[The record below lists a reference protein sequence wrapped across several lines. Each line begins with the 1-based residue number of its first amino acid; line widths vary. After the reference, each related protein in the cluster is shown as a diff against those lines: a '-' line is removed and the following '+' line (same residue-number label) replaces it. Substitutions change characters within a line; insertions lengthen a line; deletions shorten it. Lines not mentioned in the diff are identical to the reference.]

1 MLQNLKKEKY
11 DHHLKTIFGVW
22 HYFKKEIRFLQC
34 AIDIFREYAWV
45 VLLQDKNSIAI
56 VNAFKSI

>member
-1 MLQNLKKEKY
+1 M
-11 DHHLKTIFGVW
+11 FGVW
-22 HYFKKEIRFLQC
+22 HYFKKGIRFLQC